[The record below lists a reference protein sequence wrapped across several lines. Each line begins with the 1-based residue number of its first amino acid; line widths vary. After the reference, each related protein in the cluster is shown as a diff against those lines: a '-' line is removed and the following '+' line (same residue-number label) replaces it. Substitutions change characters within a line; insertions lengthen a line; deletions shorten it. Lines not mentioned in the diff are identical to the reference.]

1 MFGFAPKGQG
11 APRKINDPFARM
23 LGSPKKIMANLGN
36 APARKRTPPRTP
48 EWKKVQRKRNANAAA
63 AASAA
68 ARRAANYR
76 RNRAASAERKRAAA
90 SAERKHKGFSVAE
103 IRNITAELARKGY
116 KQIKVTDGRGRQY
129 VSGMRAR

>member
-1 MFGFAPKGQG
+1 MFRFAPKGQG
-11 APRKINDPFARM
+11 APKKVNDPFARM
-23 LGSPKKIMANLGN
+23 LGSPKKMMANLGN

-76 RNRAASAERKRAAA
+76 AASAERKRAVA
-90 SAERKHKGFSVAE
+90 SAERKRKGFSVAE
-103 IRNITAELARKGY
+103 IRNITSELTRKGY
-116 KQIKVTDGRGRQY
+116 KNIKITDGRGRQY
-129 VSGMRAR
+129 ISGTRGR

>member
-1 MFGFAPKGQG
+1 MVAPKGQG
-11 APRKINDPFARM
+11 APRKVNDPFARM
-23 LGSPKKIMANLGN
+23 LGSPKKMIANLGN

-68 ARRAANYR
+68 AKRAANYR

-90 SAERKHKGFSVAE
+90 LKSFSVAE
-103 IRNITAELARKGY
+103 IKNITAELARKGY
-116 KQIKVTDGRGRQY
+116 KQIKVTDGQGRRY
-129 VSGMRAR
+129 ISGMRAR

>member
-1 MFGFAPKGQG
+1 MFAPKGQG
-11 APRKINDPFARM
+11 APRKVNDPFARM
-23 LGSPKKIMANLGN
+23 LGSPKKMFANLGN

-76 RNRAASAERKRAAA
+76 RNRAASAERKR
-90 SAERKHKGFSVAE
+90 KGFSVAE
-103 IRNITAELARKGY
+103 INKITKELVGKGY
-116 KQIKVTDGRGRQY
+116 RNIKVTDGRGRQFI
-129 VSGMRAR
+129 SGVRGPR

>member
-1 MFGFAPKGQG
+1 
-11 APRKINDPFARM
+11 M

-90 SAERKHKGFSVAE
+90 SAERKRAAASAGRKLKSFSVAE

>member
-11 APRKINDPFARM
+11 APRKVNDPFARM
-23 LGSPKKIMANLGN
+23 LGSPKKMMANLGN

-63 AASAA
+63 SAA

-90 SAERKHKGFSVAE
+90 SAGRKLKSFSVAD
-103 IRNITAELARKGY
+103 IRNITSELTKKGY
-116 KQIKVTDGRGRQY
+116 KNIKITDGQGRRY
-129 VSGMRAR
+129 ISGMRGH

>member
-1 MFGFAPKGQG
+1 MFAPKGQG
-11 APRKINDPFARM
+11 APRKVNDPFARM
-23 LGSPKKIMANLGN
+23 LGSPKKMIANLGN

-68 ARRAANYR
+68 AKRAANYR

-90 SAERKHKGFSVAE
+90 LKSFSVAE
-103 IRNITAELARKGY
+103 IKNITAELARKGY
-116 KQIKVTDGRGRQY
+116 KQIKVTDGQGRRY
-129 VSGMRAR
+129 ISGMRAR